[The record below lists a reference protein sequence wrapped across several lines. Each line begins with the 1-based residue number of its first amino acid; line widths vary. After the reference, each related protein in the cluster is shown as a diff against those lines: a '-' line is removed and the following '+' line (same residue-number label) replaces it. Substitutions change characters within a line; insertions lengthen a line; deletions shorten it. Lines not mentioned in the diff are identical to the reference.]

1 MHAVIGRDASGEG
14 QGALPARPPRSE
26 TRASVSPSCTPRE
39 KYMAVVKAQIVRPA
53 NEPMRDFPFEK
64 RGPNLPNLMPIVDAK
79 GSPSARKRIASTPT
93 FFGYAAT
100 VSVTPAK

>member
-53 NEPMRDFPFEK
+53 KVPMRDFPFEK

-79 GSPSARKRIASTPT
+79 GSPSARKRARRMNLEDP
-93 FFGYAAT
+93 
-100 VSVTPAK
+100 